1 MKYYKGLYYNDKS
14 KAPSFE
20 HGAHF
25 KYLDLVTAL
34 QKLQNE
40 LSSKN
45 DIQNLET
52 NYSPVKNDILV
63 VDKRIKKRKKY
74 RLSSKILNTEKKDNQ
89 RYNEIDTQNNNIE
102 TEKNDK
108 ISSKKNSYKDSIKA
122 NKSKHHIH
130 KDISKSIDRNF
141 KKLPIINNHNSIS
154 LKNKSFNP
162 KKYMEKI
169 IHEYENDENNDNNE
183 NIENFE
189 NNRYKNDE
197 DNNNIEK
204 FDIRSKILGKSKK
217 HHKKD
222 RNKVANSM
230 DVLPKIN
237 SFYYQQKIKYEHERE
252 KENEDNDNDVSEYI
266 EKEKQ
271 NELKN
276 TIDANSNNI
285 QIYQPRK
292 KISHKIFN
300 SNLFMK
306 DNLNKN
312 DIFSDMKKSR
322 KELDNY
328 RLKSIFETERQ
339 IKDNKNY
346 IETINNEMARQIH
359 HLKINLL
366 NERTKK
372 AKDLLYN

>member
-183 NIENFE
+183 NFE

-328 RLKSIFETERQ
+328 RLKSIFETEKQ

-372 AKDLLYN
+372 TKDLLYN